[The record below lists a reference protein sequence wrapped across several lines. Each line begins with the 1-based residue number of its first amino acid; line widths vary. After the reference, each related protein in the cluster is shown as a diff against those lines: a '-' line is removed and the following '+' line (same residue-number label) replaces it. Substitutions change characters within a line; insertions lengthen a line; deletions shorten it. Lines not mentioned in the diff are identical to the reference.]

1 MSFNISVPLNL
12 IGGEQVFVYGLE
24 GNGHAD
30 PTPRYNGLPA
40 IIAGAYN
47 PVKRVYPV
55 YVDTATS
62 DVIDD
67 DKIRWLKPCNLKLQQ
82 MEVPGADSSATEME
96 IEETAANAYLLKL
109 QQMEVPGADSSATEM
124 EIEETA
130 ANANDGDDLSSQVS
144 VVLFRGVPH
153 PRTHTRF
160 HLMNPHALPSL
171 PDTAPHHHSAKFATH
186 RRLSERVRWSLRTA
200 YRPPPV
206 SSSTGRKAKSAARS
220 AR

>member
-1 MSFNISVPLNL
+1 MSFYTLNL
-12 IGGEQVFVYGLE
+12 YGGEEVFVHGLE
-24 GNGHAD
+24 GNGQAGR
-30 PTPRYNGLPA
+30 TPLE
-40 IIAGAYN
+40 
-47 PVKRVYPV
+47 
-55 YVDTATS
+55 
-62 DVIDD
+62 
-67 DKIRWLKPCNLKLQQ
+67 LEHEL
-82 MEVPGADSSATEME
+82 VPGADSSTME
-96 IEETAANAYLLKL
+96 IEETAANADDAVF
-109 QQMEVPGADSSATEM
+109 EATV